1 MRIFVKKKT
10 IILMILCSILGFY
23 AAYHVFVAPKS
34 KKSPWTLPNINNTG
48 SKFITKDALVSEI
61 REKQDLITME
71 VDMNEKVLIDNS
83 WGNLSIFKKVQSV
96 TYFGKGL
103 YTVDL
108 SGLKAE
114 NLIIVD
120 KLNRITIK
128 IPRPIIKAIS
138 VDEEKTTYEN
148 PENGIFRFGE
158 IKLTL
163 EENQNMLKSIEAK
176 MSKKMMEKELY
187 DKASKITE
195 SIIKSLIEGI
205 TAGKTKSKYEII
217 IEYEKG
223 P

>member
-1 MRIFVKKKT
+1 MRIFVKKKI
-10 IILMILCSILGFY
+10 IILMLLCAILGFY
-23 AAYHVFVAPKS
+23 AAYHIFVAPKNT
-34 KKSPWTLPNINNTG
+34 KSPWTLPNINNTG

-71 VDMNEKVLIDNS
+71 VDMNEKVIIDNS

-108 SGLKAE
+108 SGLKSE
-114 NLIIVD
+114 NLMIVD

-128 IPRPIIKAIS
+128 IPKPIIKAIS
-138 VDEEKTTYEN
+138 IDEEKTTYEN

-176 MSKKMMEKELY
+176 MSKK
-187 DKASKITE
+187 
-195 SIIKSLIEGI
+195 
-205 TAGKTKSKYEII
+205 
-217 IEYEKG
+217 
-223 P
+223 